1 MNIATILYLLFIRPL
16 ELLFEVIFALANRYL
31 NNPVLCIV
39 VLSLVVNFLVLP
51 LYKRA
56 DALQAEERAKEKS
69 LEKWVGHIKK
79 TFTGDERFLMLQY
92 YYKQNDY
99 KPIYALKSSV
109 SLLLQI
115 PFFIAAYRFLSG
127 VALLRGLA
135 FGPIADLSQPDALFH
150 IGTFAVNVLPI
161 AMTLINIISGTVY
174 SKGLPVK
181 QKVQLYG
188 VALVFLVL
196 LYTSP
201 SGLVFYWLLN
211 NLFSLLKNIVF
222 KLYEAGKGPKISIP
236 LPKFEGVSLQT
247 TNLIFAFA
255 ALFLAVLTGAFIPS
269 NVIVASTQEFLDIMN
284 LQNPVQ
290 YVWYT
295 VFMALGTFVVW
306 FGVYYLLADRD
317 VKVLFSMGM
326 WVLCGVA
333 VLDYMGFGR
342 NLGLINSFLQYET
355 TPAFSAKIKVFNLG
369 LVLLVAP
376 VLCFVYQKKQR
387 LVQYGTTVLFLAVTV
402 ISVMHMSQMTGT
414 YREVV
419 KTQDADSLYAEI
431 PLSRTGQNVIVLM
444 MDRATTLQLPYIFQE
459 KPQLYEQ
466 FDGFTY
472 YPNTLSYGSVT
483 SVGAPGLY
491 GGYEY
496 IPSEMN
502 KRTGERMVDKHD
514 EALKVMPKIFLDE
527 GYEVTVCD
535 PTYAGYGWIPDLT
548 IYDEYPEIHK
558 YYTNAVFNYDNTL
571 TKKRTKNVRH
581 RNFFCFSV
589 TKIAPVALQ
598 GVLYNAGMYN
608 ELIKPEEV
616 FSSQIITGPSTATG
630 LFEAFM
636 NAYTALEAL
645 PEITRIED
653 EDDEENTFLMMSNDT
668 THEPVMLQ
676 TPDYVPAEN
685 VDNTEYDAAMQGKR
699 VIDGVEI
706 PLATEEQ
713 IIHYHANMATYLKLG
728 EWFDYLRQQGVYD
741 NTRIIIA
748 SDHGRGLGQ
757 FPYNLE
763 NGESSETYRALLL
776 VKDFNAT
783 GFTTDD
789 TFMTNA
795 DVPTLAFQDTVEHP
809 VNPFTK
815 KEINSDAKSEEMQI
829 SGPTEW
835 EVSEGNTTREG
846 EWISFS
852 GTDSFDM
859 SQWKILGN
867 Y

>member
-1 MNIATILYLLFIRPL
+1 MSIITILYLLFIRPL
-16 ELLFEVIFALANRYL
+16 ELLFEVIFSLANRFL
-31 NNPVLCIV
+31 DNPVLCIV

-69 LEKWVGHIKK
+69 LEKWVNHIKK
-79 TFTGDERFLMLQY
+79 TFSGDERFLMLQY
-92 YYKQNDY
+92 YYRQNDY

-115 PFFIAAYRFLSG
+115 PFFIAAYRFLSQL
-127 VALLRGLA
+127 ALLRGLS
-135 FGPIADLSQPDALFH
+135 FGPIADLSQPDALFTVGGFT
-150 IGTFAVNVLPI
+150 INVLPI

-174 SKGLPVK
+174 SKGLPAK

-236 LPKFEGVSLQT
+236 LPKFEGLSLKT
-247 TNLIFAFA
+247 ANLIFVFT
-255 ALFLAVLTGAFIPS
+255 ALFLAILTGAFIPS
-269 NVIVASTQEFLDIMN
+269 NVITASTQEFMDIMD

-295 VFMALGTFVVW
+295 TCMALGTFVVW
-306 FGVYYLLADRD
+306 FGVYYLLADKEG
-317 VKVLFSMGM
+317 KVLFSMGM
-326 WVLCGVA
+326 WALSGVA
-333 VLDYMGFGR
+333 VMDYMGFGR
-342 NLGLINSFLQYET
+342 QLGLLNSFLQYET
-355 TPAFSAKIKVFNLG
+355 IPVFSRKLKLMNLA
-369 LVLLVAP
+369 LVLLVAL
-376 VLCFVYQKKQR
+376 VLCLIYRKKQR
-387 LVQYGTTVLFLAVTV
+387 LVQYGATVLFLAVSV
-402 ISVMHMSQMTGT
+402 ISVINMGQMTGT
-414 YREVV
+414 YREFA
-419 KTQDADSLYAEI
+419 KTHDAKSLYAEI
-431 PLSRTGQNVIVLM
+431 PLSKSGQNVIVLM
-444 MDRATTLQLPYIFQE
+444 LDRAVTLQLPYIFQE
-459 KPQLYEQ
+459 KPELYEQ

-483 SVGAPGLY
+483 SVGAPGLF

-496 IPSEMN
+496 IPTEMN
-502 KRTGERMVDKHD
+502 KRDHELMVDKHD
-514 EALKVMPKIFLDE
+514 EALKVMPKIFSDE

-535 PTYAGYGWIPDLT
+535 PTYAGYDSIPDLT

-558 YYTNAVFNYDNTL
+558 YYTNGVFNYDNTL
-571 TKKRTKNVRH
+571 TKHRTENVRH
-581 RNFFCFSV
+581 RNFFCFSI

-598 GVLYNAGMYN
+598 GALYNAGLYN
-608 ELIKPEEV
+608 EIVKPEEI
-616 FSSQIITGPSTATG
+616 FSSQIVTGPSTATG
-630 LFEAFM
+630 LFEPFM

-645 PEITRIED
+645 PSITKIEKKE
-653 EDDEENTFLMMSNDT
+653 EDTFLMMSNDT

-676 TPDYVPAEN
+676 TPDYVPVEN
-685 VDNTEYDAAMQGKR
+685 VDNTEYDASMVGKR
-699 VIDGVEI
+699 IIDGVEL
-706 PLATEEQ
+706 PLVTEEQ
-713 IIHYHANMATYLKLG
+713 IIHYHANMAAYLELG
-728 EWFDYLRQQGVYD
+728 KWFDYLRQQGVYD

-763 NGESSETYRALLL
+763 NGESSETYRALLM

-783 GFTTDD
+783 GFTTDN

-795 DVPTLAFQDTVEHP
+795 DVPVLAFKDTVEHP
-809 VNPFTK
+809 VNPFTGK
-815 KEINSDAKSEEMQI
+815 DINSDAKAEEMQI
-829 SGPTEW
+829 SMPTVW
-835 EVSEGNTTREG
+835 EVSDSNTTREG

-859 SQWKILGN
+859 SNWKILGV